1 MPRIRIINQFKQSF
15 ACAMLLGFVLLAWPV
30 HGAAADAE
38 DEQSSKGDKA
48 EVEAPVFKLD
58 DVVVRGDLS
67 QKNLEATST
76 TVLTSEQLTNRVY
89 ENPLE
94 IVAQVPGVSIK
105 QYKQGGTAASFQMRG
120 FTRISHGSDAAIFL
134 DGIPLNE
141 GDGYADTNVVN
152 PEELERVELIKGP
165 VSPLYG
171 NYASAGVL
179 HFYTKK
185 KVENQHVKLLYG
197 AYNTYEGNYVGGFT
211 SNNGKTDHVYSAMAY
226 HTDGYQD
233 NSDWDKLNAAARI
246 THRFTDDFKARISL
260 RGFNSDWDAPG
271 WLNREQYD
279 TNPRQSVND
288 ANGGSKDFLS
298 GKVDL
303 EYMLTTD
310 SKIIF
315 SAFNYKQNFKRYYAD
330 SEEGLAPGAVVGN
343 LRDFDR
349 LVYGAGGSYNYLG
362 DFLGRRLSF
371 TAGSDY
377 MLEKEGRQRW
387 RLTAGNGRNKG
398 AKYIDYKYDFHS
410 LGFYMDINYQ
420 IIEPLK
426 VILGARYD
434 YFTGE
439 LTDHLL
445 NGQKSSMDDT
455 AIFSPKGGLLLSL
468 LDDRLE
474 FLGNYS
480 RGFAMMSGFAEQAQF
495 TQDQWDPQI
504 RTQYELGIRVR
515 PFDWFRA
522 QLIGWRL
529 DTTDDFI
536 QDPATLEYRNA
547 GETKRNGFDLTLDF
561 YAFEHGYLKANY
573 TYTSAKYKDY
583 TAGGISYNGKNLPN
597 IPHDIVSIELGYGP
611 PKGIGGWLRYHYESA
626 MDLDDDNTLKS
637 ESWDKVDANV
647 FYRFGN
653 KAEYTLGLEVNNIF
667 DQKYASSTSHW
678 GGNTSYSP
686 GLPRSF
692 YATFTVDF

>member
-1 MPRIRIINQFKQSF
+1 MHSISRFFQFEKS
-15 ACAMLLGFVLLAWPV
+15 AAVMLLGFVLMAWPV
-30 HGAAADAE
+30 PGLADDPE
-38 DEQSSKGDKA
+38 DAQSSQG
-48 EVEAPVFKLD
+48 ETEAPVFKLD
-58 DVVVRGDLS
+58 DVVIRGDLS

-76 TVLTSEQLTNRVY
+76 SVLTSEQIADRVY

-94 IVAQVPGVSIK
+94 IVGQVPGVSFK
-105 QYKQGGTAASFQMRG
+105 QYKQGGTASSLQMRG
-120 FTRISHGSDAAIFL
+120 FTRISHGSDAAIYL

-152 PEELERVELIKGP
+152 PEELERVEVIKGP

-197 AYNTYEGNYVGGFT
+197 DYNTYEGNYVGGFT
-211 SNNGKTDHVYSAMAY
+211 SKDGKTDHVYSAMAY

-271 WLNREQYD
+271 WLNREQYETNPSQSAND
-279 TNPRQSVND
+279 TN
-288 ANGGSKDFLS
+288 AGSKDLLS
-298 GKVDL
+298 GKADL
-303 EYMLTTD
+303 EYMLTAD
-310 SKIIF
+310 SKILF
-315 SAFNYKQNFKRYYAD
+315 SAFNYKQNFKRYYAG
-330 SEEGLAPGAVVGN
+330 SEEGLAPGTVVGN

-349 LVYGAGGSYNYLG
+349 RVYGAGGSYNYVG
-362 DFLGRRLSF
+362 DVFGRQLSF

-377 MLEKEGRQRW
+377 MLEQEGRQRW

-398 AKYIDYKYDFHS
+398 AKYVDYEYDFHS
-410 LGFYMDINYQ
+410 LGFYTDINYQ
-420 IIEPLK
+420 IIDPLK

-445 NGQKSSMDDT
+445 NDEKSSMEST
-455 AIFSPKGGLLLSL
+455 TIFSPKGGLLLSL

-480 RGFAMMSGFAEQAQF
+480 RGFAIMSGFAEQAQF

-515 PFDWFRA
+515 PFDWFSA

-529 DTTDDFI
+529 DTSDDFI
-536 QDPATLEYRNA
+536 QDPATLEYQNA
-547 GETKRNGFDLTLDF
+547 GETQRKGFDLSLDF
-561 YAFEHGYLKANY
+561 YAFEHGYLQANY
-573 TYTSAKYKDY
+573 TYTDAKYEDF
-583 TAGGISYNGKNLPN
+583 TINGISYNGKYLPSV
-597 IPHDIVSIELGYGP
+597 PDDIVNIELGYSP
-611 PKGIGGWLRYHYESA
+611 PKGIGGWLRYRYESA
-626 MDLDDDNTLKS
+626 MYLDMNNTLKS
-637 ESWDKVDANV
+637 ESWNKVDTSL
-647 FYRFGN
+647 FYRFGTGA
-653 KAEYTLGLEVNNIF
+653 KYRLGLEVTNIF
-667 DQKYASSTSHW
+667 DQKYAATTSHW
-678 GGNTSYSP
+678 GGRTSYSP

-692 YATFTVDF
+692 YASLTVDF